1 MASRIKGIT
10 IDIGANT
17 NDLQKALKGIDS
29 SLKNTQTQLKDVNKL
44 LKLDPTN
51 TELLRQKHQLLGKA
65 VDDSKKRLDE
75 LNKALAAMEASPD
88 ADKTI
93 EQQNALKREIIE
105 TEQALKSYEDELSKS
120 NVALQVIAGTS
131 KEVAEKT
138 KALSA
143 AAAGVGGA
151 LLGNAIKAA
160 GVADD
165 LNALAQQT
173 GLSVEELQKMQYAAD
188 VVDVSVESMTGSL
201 AKMIK
206 QVSSGGKAFDKLGV
220 AIKDENGNL
229 RDSTEIWYDTLEAL
243 SKIENET
250 ERDAL
255 SMEIFGKSAMDLA
268 GIVDDGGEALKELGQ
283 EAEDLGL
290 IMSQDMVDDAN
301 EMQDA
306 IDKVKGRTRQAF
318 LQMGASLAKSLVPA
332 FERLVEAVT
341 KVVQW
346 FASLDGNTQKLI
358 LVIAG
363 LVAAISPV
371 ASMFSKITNIV
382 NGVSK
387 AFTLFTSPVG
397 LAVAAIAAVIAIGVK
412 LYQNWDT
419 IKAKLSAFT
428 QKWKSD
434 WQQIKDFFSIVWNNM
449 KDKANNT
456 FNSIVDFVKKQVDKL
471 KNLFN
476 FKWELPKIELPHFF
490 NSGNTGP
497 LGLPKIEVEW
507 YSKAMKNG
515 MILDQPTIFG
525 AANGKLL
532 GGGEAGSELIIGTN
546 SLMDMI
552 SKASGMT
559 VNMTVNGGNVSAN
572 ELADIVVDKLTTT
585 IKRNNQ
591 RW

>member
-160 GVADD
+160 GAADD

-173 GLSVEELQKMQYAAD
+173 GLTVEELQKMQYAAD

-306 IDKVKGRTRQAF
+306 IDKMKGRVSQAF
-318 LQMGASLAKSLVPA
+318 LKMGSSLATSLVPMM
-332 FERLVEAVT
+332 EKVLDAVT

-346 FASLDGNTQKLI
+346 FSELDGDTQKLI
-358 LVIAG
+358 LTILG
-363 LVAAISPV
+363 LVAAISPL
-371 ASMFSKITNIV
+371 AGLITNITNIV
-382 NGVSK
+382 GGLSS
-387 AFTLFTSPVG
+387 AFQFFTSPAG
-397 LAVAAIAAVIAIGVK
+397 LVVAAIAALIAIGVK

-419 IKAKLSAFT
+419 IKQKLADL
-428 QKWKSD
+428 KNKLKSD
-434 WQQIKDFFSIVWNNM
+434 WKQI
-449 KDKANNT
+449 T
-456 FNSIVDFVKKQVDKL
+456 DFVKEQVEKL
-471 KNLFN
+471 KNLFK

-490 NSGNTGP
+490 SSGNTGP

-532 GGGEAGSELIIGTN
+532 GAGEAGSELIIGTN

-552 SKASGMT
+552 SKVSGTT
-559 VNMTVNGGNVSAN
+559 VNMTVNGGNISAN

-585 IKRNNQ
+585 IRRNNQ

>member
-10 IDIGANT
+10 IEIGANT

-160 GVADD
+160 GAADD

-306 IDKVKGRTRQAF
+306 IDKMKGRVSQAF
-318 LQMGASLAKSLVPA
+318 LKMGSSLATSLVPMM
-332 FERLVEAVT
+332 EKVLNAVT

-346 FASLDGNTQKLI
+346 FSELDGDTQKLI
-358 LVIAG
+358 LTILG
-363 LVAAISPV
+363 LVAAISPL
-371 ASMFSKITNIV
+371 AGLISNITNIV
-382 NGVSK
+382 SGLSS
-387 AFTLFTSPVG
+387 AFKFFTSPAG
-397 LAVAAIAAVIAIGVK
+397 LAVAAIAALIAIGVK

-419 IKAKLSAFT
+419 IKQKLT
-428 QKWKSD
+428 DLKNKLKSD
-434 WQQIKDFFSIVWNNM
+434 WQQ
-449 KDKANNT
+449 
-456 FNSIVDFVKKQVDKL
+456 IVDFVKKQVDKL

-572 ELADIVVDKLTTT
+572 ELANIVVDKLTTT